1 MPTPA
6 EPTRP
11 PTISPNPPPPSPG
24 PTLTAPLAHPGT
36 LLAAICALAWMST
49 VGVAIPYPILAPL
62 FAAGTVDDFTHF
74 AGARPE
80 WLLGIALAANPLG
93 ILLGSLVLGPLSDR
107 FGRRRLLMLTLVAT
121 AVGHLL
127 TAFALQQRLYLLFVL
142 ARWGAGLAEGN
153 VAIARAL
160 LADLH
165 PQIDRTRGFARLNA
179 SLYAGWLIGPL
190 LGGWTL
196 AWGAPVPFLLAAAA
210 TLPCMALLA
219 WGLPA
224 GVERPGAGALAGT
237 AAGTPASGAGIRGW
251 RAGLRSLAAPQTL
264 GLLWQDP
271 ALARLFVWQ
280 LACTA
285 GITALYEFSP
295 LWMVTEAGFDARAIA
310 LAIAGQCA
318 VMTGSSLLVGRG
330 AASRRPL
337 HVSAAAAALCA
348 VGLAGLAVL
357 PGGWGVAMVMALG
370 APIAVYNAVLPAWM
384 SERFAAHGQGRVMGL
399 LSTIFCLANVAVA
412 LAGGWLAQ
420 WQVRWVMCAAA
431 LACLIAALGLARWAR
446 QGAAAPDAARPAAAA

>member
-1 MPTPA
+1 MPAPTPA
-6 EPTRP
+6 PAS
-11 PTISPNPPPPSPG
+11 SPI
-24 PTLTAPLAHPGT
+24 APLAHTGA

-62 FAAGTVDDFTHF
+62 FASGAVDNFTHF
-74 AGARPE
+74 AGAQPT

-121 AVGHLL
+121 AFGHLV

-196 AWGAPVPFLLAAAA
+196 AWGAPVPFLLAAGA

-224 GVERPGAGALAGT
+224 GLERPTAS
-237 AAGTPASGAGIRGW
+237 AAGPDRRGW
-251 RAGLRSLAAPQTL
+251 RAWLRTMGAQQTL

-318 VMTGSSLLVGRG
+318 VMSGSSLLIGRRG
-330 AASRRPL
+330 GTRRPL
-337 HVSAAAAALCA
+337 HVAAAAAALCA
-348 VGLAGLAVL
+348 AGLAGLAAL

-384 SERFAAHGQGRVMGL
+384 SERFDAHGQGRVMGL

-412 LAGGWLAQ
+412 LAGGWLSQ
-420 WQVRWVMCAAA
+420 WQVRWVMGGAA
-431 LACLIAALGLARWAR
+431 LACLLAAAGLARWAR
-446 QGAAAPDAARPAAAA
+446 QEGLRGTLGGQGAVGSFSQISLRRKNGSANGEL